1 MRRRLFILVFAILA
15 VLTSCERRE
24 LEYGNAIVDLRLNIN
39 LNIRVNGKFER
50 LPDPEM
56 MRVMFFDPTTYDFV
70 TETYLPAKG
79 GRVSIAPGHY
89 KFIAYNFDTEATLV
103 RNDMNYKT
111 IEAYTNEVSSALK
124 SNMLNALRY
133 GKLASTKADTDLEA
147 DPDDVWT
154 MAIKKVQESAVI
166 YEPDHLFVSHQDVE
180 VKNISGTQTIE
191 AEAESVVETWQIS
204 VRIKNEQY
212 MASARA
218 LLTGQIASNFIGKE
232 KEEGKTDTDVTLMF
246 DMKAGSDSET
256 NDIVVGTFNT
266 FGKNPSVESRLLLT
280 IIIKTVGGE
289 TVSWTRDIT
298 DEFMSEENIADQTI
312 DIVDETIII
321 DPPDNPTGNGG
332 FQPGVDDWDI
342 ENIPIDI

>member
-56 MRVMFFDPTTYDFV
+56 MRIMFFDPYTYDFV

-79 GRVSIAPGHY
+79 GRVSIAPGKY

-103 RNDMNYKT
+103 RNDQNYNT

-124 SNMLNALRY
+124 SSMLNALRY
-133 GKLASTKADTDLEA
+133 GKLESSTKADGE
-147 DPDDVWT
+147 DDVWA
-154 MAIKKVQESAVI
+154 MALKKVQESAVI

-180 VKNISGTQTIE
+180 VQNISGTQTIE
-191 AEAESVVETWQIS
+191 AAAESVVETWQIS

-218 LLTGQIASNFIGKE
+218 LLTGQIASNFIGLP

-246 DMKAGSDSET
+246 DMQAGFDTET
-256 NDIVVGTFNT
+256 NDIVIGKFNT

-280 IIIKTVGGE
+280 IIIRTVGGD

-298 DEFMSEENIADQTI
+298 DEFMSEENLEDQTI
-312 DIVDETIII
+312 EIIDETIEIT
-321 DPPDNPTGNGG
+321 PPDNPTSGGGG
-332 FQPGVDDWDI
+332 FQPGVDDWDQ
-342 ENIPIDI
+342 EDIPITI

>member
-1 MRRRLFILVFAILA
+1 MRRRLFIFIVAVLA
-15 VLTSCERRE
+15 VLTGCERRE
-24 LEYGNAIVDLRLNIN
+24 LEYGNAIVDLKLNIN

-56 MRVMFFDPTTYDFV
+56 MRVMFFDPNTYDFV

-79 GRVSIAPGHY
+79 GRVSIAPGKY

-103 RNDMNYKT
+103 RGDQNYNT

-124 SNMLNALRY
+124 SSLISSLRY
-133 GKLASTKADTDLEA
+133 GKLASSTKADGE
-147 DPDDVWT
+147 DDVWEL
-154 MAIKKVQESAVI
+154 ALKKVQESAVI
-166 YEPDHLFVSHQDVE
+166 YEPDHLFVSHQDIE

-218 LLTGQIASNFIGKE
+218 LLTGQIASNFIGLP

-246 DMKAGSDSET
+246 DMKAGFDT
-256 NDIVVGTFNT
+256 DVNDIVIGKFNT
-266 FGKNPSVESRLLLT
+266 FGKNPRVESRLLLT
-280 IIIKTVGGE
+280 ILIKTVGGD

-298 DEFMSEENIADQTI
+298 DEFMDEENIEDQTI
-312 DIVDETIII
+312 EIVDETIEIT
-321 DPPDNPTGNGG
+321 PPDNPTSGGGG
-332 FQPGVDDWDI
+332 FQPGVDDWDQ
-342 ENIPIDI
+342 EDIPITI

>member
-1 MRRRLFILVFAILA
+1 MRRRLFIFAIAVFAIL
-15 VLTSCERRE
+15 TGCERRE
-24 LEYGNAIVDLRLNIN
+24 LEYGNAVINLSLKIN
-39 LNIRVNGKFER
+39 LNIRVNGEFQN
-50 LPDPEM
+50 LPEPEM
-56 MRVMFFDPTTYDFV
+56 MRVMFFDPDTYDFV

-79 GRVSIAPGHY
+79 GRVSIAPGKY
-89 KFIAYNFDTEATLV
+89 KFIGYNFDTEATLI
-103 RNDMNYKT
+103 RGDMNYNT

-133 GKLASTKADTDLEA
+133 GKLANATATKGEA
-147 DPDDVWT
+147 EDVWE

-166 YEPDHLFVSHQDVE
+166 YEPDHLFVSHQDIE

-191 AEAESVVETWQIS
+191 ADAETVVETWQIS

-218 LLTGQIASNFIGKE
+218 LLTGQIASNFIGLP

-246 DMKAGSDSET
+246 DMKAGFDSDT

-280 IIIKTVGGE
+280 IIIKTVGGD

-298 DEFMSEENIADQTI
+298 DEFMTEENIADQTI
-312 DIVDETIII
+312 EIIDETIEI
-321 DPPDNPTGNGG
+321 DPPENQTGGGGG
-332 FQPGVDDWDI
+332 FQPGVDDWDQ
-342 ENIPIDI
+342 EDIPITI

>member
-1 MRRRLFILVFAILA
+1 MRRRLFILVVAILA
-15 VLTSCERRE
+15 VLTGCERRE
-24 LEYGNAIVDLRLNIN
+24 LEYGNAIVDLKLNIN

-56 MRVMFFDPTTYDFV
+56 MRVMFFDPYTYDFV

-103 RNDMNYKT
+103 RNDQNYNT

-124 SNMLNALRY
+124 SSMLNALRY
-133 GKLASTKADTDLEA
+133 HKLESTKADGE
-147 DPDDVWT
+147 DDVWE
-154 MAIKKVQESAVI
+154 MALKKVQESAVI
-166 YEPDHLFVSHQDVE
+166 YEPDHLFVSHQDIE

-191 AEAESVVETWQIS
+191 AEAESVVETWRIS

-218 LLTGQIASNFIGKE
+218 LLTGQIASNFIGLP

-246 DMKAGSDSET
+246 DMQAGFDTDT
-256 NDIVVGTFNT
+256 NDIVVGQFNT
-266 FGKNPSVESRLLLT
+266 FGKNPNVESRLLLT
-280 IIIKTVGGE
+280 IIIKTVGGD

-298 DEFMSEENIADQTI
+298 DEFMSEENIEDQTI
-312 DIVDETIII
+312 EIIDETIEIT
-321 DPPDNPTGNGG
+321 PPDNPTAGGGG
-332 FQPGVDDWDI
+332 FQPGVDDWEQED
-342 ENIPIDI
+342 IPINI